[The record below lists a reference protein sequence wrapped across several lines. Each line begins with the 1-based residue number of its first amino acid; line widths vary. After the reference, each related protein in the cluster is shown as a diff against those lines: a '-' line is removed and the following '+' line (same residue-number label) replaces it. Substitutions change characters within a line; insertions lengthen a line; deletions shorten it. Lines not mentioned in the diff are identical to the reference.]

1 MGEPP
6 MLDALEPN
14 AFPSGQAF
22 EEIEARARAIAARR
36 TLRIDVPDAHALHVA
51 TLARDVAARIG
62 LPRNDV
68 AVVVEGALLHDV
80 GKTLVPRAILAKRR
94 PLDRLEYATVKLHPD
109 WGFEIVGSDVAPRAA
124 LAIRHHHERWDG
136 CGYPARLAADDI
148 PLEARIVG
156 IADAFAAMREKR
168 PYRPAKSRDAALL
181 ELERNAGTQFDPE
194 LVEPLIESAAREE
207 EPRLRLLPR
216 LRFH

>member
-1 MGEPP
+1 

-14 AFPSGQAF
+14 AFPSGQLF

-51 TLARDVAARIG
+51 TLARDVARRIG
-62 LPRNDV
+62 LERSEI
-68 AVVVEGALLHDV
+68 AVVVEGAMLHDV

-94 PLDRLEYATVKLHPD
+94 PLDRIEYATVKLHPD
-109 WGFEIVGSDVAPRAA
+109 WGFEIVGGDVAPRAA

-136 CGYPARLAADDI
+136 CGYPSRLAADDI

-156 IADAFAAMREKR
+156 IADAFAAMRERR
-168 PYRPAKSRDAALL
+168 PYRPAKSRDAAVL

-194 LVEPLIESAAREE
+194 LVEPMLASIETVDQT
-207 EPRLRLLPR
+207 RLRLLPR